1 MLFLTYNK
9 EEKTIVNNL
18 SSWNSIQIELIAM
31 NIAFVKF
38 VRLQMPQEYFIEAF
52 IWMFFSQGNPG
63 KVKKNGEN
71 NAIFFNRYFH
81 LNN

>member
-1 MLFLTYNK
+1 
-9 EEKTIVNNL
+9 
-18 SSWNSIQIELIAM
+18 M

-71 NAIFFNRYFH
+71 NAIFFNRYFR
-81 LNN
+81 LNKIKQV